1 MVSLISSPGLR
12 AKMLQLNMDKME
24 VLVLMNKSIRNLIT
38 INKIKIDSVDLASAS
53 SLRKPGSIFDSAQ
66 RLLWT
71 VSAYLL
77 VSINSTSTGTGGLQQ
92 QMLPKCLSKSR
103 WCPRLTITTA
113 CCTASQINYWI
124 VLGKFRAMLLVWFSG
139 CINSAI

>member
-24 VLVLMNKSIRNLIT
+24 VLVLMNKSIKNLIT

-66 RLLWT
+66 RLL
-71 VSAYLL
+71 
-77 VSINSTSTGTGGLQQ
+77 
-92 QMLPKCLSKSR
+92 
-103 WCPRLTITTA
+103 
-113 CCTASQINYWI
+113 
-124 VLGKFRAMLLVWFSG
+124 
-139 CINSAI
+139 